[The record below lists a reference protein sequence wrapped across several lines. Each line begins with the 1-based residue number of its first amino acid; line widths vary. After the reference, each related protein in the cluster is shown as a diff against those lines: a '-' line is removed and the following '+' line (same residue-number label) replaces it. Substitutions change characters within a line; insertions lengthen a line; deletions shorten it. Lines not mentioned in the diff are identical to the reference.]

1 MIEKILDIIFP
12 KCCGICKRLYKTW
25 VCPKCYY
32 NLKEECKYIKINEK
46 DFCIYCIGKYEKK
59 IRKLILKF
67 KFREE
72 AYLAGTFAEIIGK
85 NEKFVQNL
93 KRYDYI
99 VPVPMYI
106 ENKNIRGYNQTELLA
121 KRIKESLGIDYIQDA
136 LIKAKQNKKQSSLS
150 EKERAENVKDVYR
163 LQNSEKLKN
172 KKILLLDDIYTTG
185 STIKA
190 CREELVKSEADKI
203 DVLVLAKRKI

>member
-1 MIEKILDIIFP
+1 MIEKILDVIFP
-12 KCCGICKRLYKTW
+12 KCCGICKRLYKNW
-25 VCPKCYY
+25 ICPKCYY
-32 NLKEECKYIKINEK
+32 NLKEECKYIKIKEE

-59 IRKLILKF
+59 IRKLILRF

-72 AYLAGTFAEIIGK
+72 AYLAGMFAEIICK
-85 NEKFVQNL
+85 NEEFAQKL
-93 KRYDYI
+93 KQYDYI

-121 KRIKESLGIDYIQDA
+121 KRIKESLGIDYIQDT
-136 LIKAKQNKKQSSLS
+136 LIKVKQNKKQSSLS
-150 EKERAENVKDVYR
+150 EKERTENVKGAYK
-163 LQNSEKLKN
+163 LQNSGQLKS

-190 CREELVKSEADKI
+190 CREELIKSEADKI